1 MDSANRACGH
11 RAWVVTR
18 LAAVSA
24 GVEITFVSAIDH
36 APSRQ
41 LAVVLR
47 DVLAANRKA
56 GLRLDHVD
64 VDSEATR
71 VRELGLQSYPAVVV
85 SKDGFERGR
94 LLGAHSHRA
103 VLQLLLPEL
112 YDDNDALL
120 ELRRQLDS
128 PGEDFPRR
136 VLKRRERVG
145 KAARLEMLANV
156 SLFESLTRRQ
166 LQAVAALADDLVVDE
181 DALVVEQGTDG
192 DQFFMV
198 VTGGLT
204 VRRNGR
210 KVASCGPG
218 DCVGEM
224 SLLDGGPRTA
234 TVTAD
239 QRTVLLTLD
248 RMTFRGL
255 LLDAPDVAVALLQTL
270 SERLRG

>member
-1 MDSANRACGH
+1 MA
-11 RAWVVTR
+11 T
-18 LAAVSA
+18 LA
-24 GVEITFVSAIDH
+24 GVTPAVHLTFVSAIDH
-36 APSRQ
+36 APSQQ

-64 VDSEATR
+64 VDSEPTR
-71 VRELGLQSYPAVVV
+71 VRELELQSYPALVVT
-85 SKDGFERGR
+85 KDGFERGR

-103 VLQLLLPEL
+103 VLQLVLPEL
-112 YDDNDALL
+112 YDDNDALI

-145 KAARLEMLANV
+145 KAARLEMLAGV

-166 LQAVAALADDLVVDE
+166 LQSVAALADELVVDE
-181 DALVVEQGTDG
+181 GAVIAEQGTEG

-198 VTGGLT
+198 VSGGLT

-210 KVASCGPG
+210 KVAACGPG
-218 DCVGEM
+218 DGVGEM

-239 QRTVLLTLD
+239 ERTVLLALD

-255 LLDAPDVAVALLQTL
+255 LLDAPDVSVALLETL
-270 SERLRG
+270 SQRLRS

>member
-1 MDSANRACGH
+1 MSA
-11 RAWVVTR
+11 
-18 LAAVSA
+18 
-24 GVEITFVSAIDH
+24 VEITFVSAIDH

-41 LAVVLR
+41 LAVVMR

-56 GLRLDHVD
+56 GLRLEHVD
-64 VDSEATR
+64 VDSEPDR
-71 VRELGLQSYPAVVV
+71 VRELGLQSYPALVVA
-85 SKDGFERGR
+85 KDGYERGR

-103 VLQLLLPEL
+103 VLQLVLPEL
-112 YDDNDALL
+112 YDDNSALV

-145 KAARLEMLANV
+145 KAARLEMLGQV

-166 LQAVAALADDLVVDE
+166 LQSVAALADE
-181 DALVVEQGTDG
+181 LVVEAGSVIVEQDTDG

-198 VTGGLT
+198 VSGGLT

-210 KVASCGPG
+210 KVAGCGPG

-239 QRTVLLTLD
+239 ERTVLLTLD

-255 LLDAPDVAVALLQTL
+255 LLDAPDVSVALLQTL
-270 SERLRG
+270 SERLRA

>member
-1 MDSANRACGH
+1 M
-11 RAWVVTR
+11 
-18 LAAVSA
+18 AAEVQ
-24 GVEITFVSAIDH
+24 ITFVSAIDH

-41 LAVVLR
+41 LAVVMR
-47 DVLAANRKA
+47 GVLAANRKA

-64 VDSEATR
+64 VDSEPDR
-71 VRELGLQSYPAVVV
+71 VRQLGLQSYPALVVT
-85 SKDGFERGR
+85 KDGFERGR

-103 VLQLLLPEL
+103 VLQLVLPEL
-112 YDDNDALL
+112 YADNDAIVQ
-120 ELRRQLDS
+120 LRRQLDS

-145 KAARLEMLANV
+145 KAARVEMLGHV

-166 LQAVAALADDLVVDE
+166 LQAVAALADELVVDE
-181 DALVVEQGTDG
+181 GAVIAEQDTDG
-192 DQFFMV
+192 DQFFV
-198 VTGGLT
+198 VVSGGLT
-204 VRRNGR
+204 VRRHGR
-210 KVASCGPG
+210 KVATCAPG

-234 TVTAD
+234 TVTAKE
-239 QRTVLLTLD
+239 RTVLLTLD